1 MAITTVPDARRHAI
15 GSALLRVVA
24 RDGLDGVSLRAV
36 AAEAATSLGMVQRQF
51 ATKDEM
57 LLFALRLSGE
67 MTGERIR
74 RVPFR
79 GPVLSTLRRIVD
91 ELLPLDE
98 QRITEARVYHAF
110 VAKAATRAD
119 FADVVEKQD
128 RGFQEILVSVFATA
142 ETEGEIAPGHDH
154 AALARL
160 FSSVLDGTSAAMLA
174 RPPGAPT
181 ADITAGLDELL
192 RILQLPEPT

>member
-15 GSALLRVVA
+15 GAALLRIVA
-24 RDGLDGVSLRAV
+24 RDGLDAVSLRTV
-36 AAEAATSLGMVQRQF
+36 AAEAETSLGMVQRQF
-51 ATKDEM
+51 PTKDEM

-74 RVPFR
+74 RIPFR

-119 FADVVEKQD
+119 FASIVEQQD
-128 RGFQEILVSVFATA
+128 REFQELLTSIFATA
-142 ETEGEIAPGHDH
+142 EQEREIAPGHDH
-154 AALARL
+154 AALARM
-160 FSSVLDGTSAAMLA
+160 FSSTLDGTSLALLA
-174 RPPGAPT
+174 RPAGSST
-181 ADITAGLDELL
+181 ADITTGLDEVLALL
-192 RILQLPEPT
+192 RPPGR